1 MDDIWAEVMRLV
13 SIWGLWVLLPVT
25 IIEGPVAT
33 VIAGWLIKIGALPIL
48 PTFAAVLAGDVIG
61 DLLYYAL
68 GHQGLRR
75 MPERW
80 RARLGLNE
88 RRIMALSARFDRD
101 GMAFLIAAKLTHG
114 AGAPVLAAAG
124 MAGMRL
130 LPFLLA
136 NTAAGG
142 VKAAALLTVGY
153 ILGQEA
159 VLGWLLPAAV
169 LIAALVLLVSRRQRP
184 LA

>member
-13 SIWGLWVLLPVT
+13 SVWGLWVLLPVT

-114 AGAPVLAAAG
+114 AGGPVLAAAG

-130 LPFLLA
+130 LPFVLA
-136 NTAAGG
+136 NTVAGG
-142 VKAAALLTVGY
+142 VKAAVLLTVGY

>member
-1 MDDIWAEVMRLV
+1 MEDIWAEVMRLV
-13 SIWGLWVLLPVT
+13 SVWGLWVLLPVT
-25 IIEGPVAT
+25 IVEGPVAT
-33 VIAGWLIKIGALPIL
+33 VIAGWLIKIGALPVL
-48 PTFAAVLAGDVIG
+48 PAFAAVLAGDVIG
-61 DLLYYAL
+61 DLLYYAI

-88 RRIMALSARFDRD
+88 RRIIALSARFDRD
-101 GMAFLIAAKLTHG
+101 GTAFLIAAKLSHG

-130 LPFLLA
+130 LPFVLA
-136 NTAAGG
+136 NTAAGAL
-142 VKAAALLTVGY
+142 KAAVLLAVGY

-159 VLGWLLPAAV
+159 VLAWLLPAA
-169 LIAALVLLVSRRQRP
+169 ALVAAIVLLIGRKQRP

>member
-1 MDDIWAEVMRLV
+1 
-13 SIWGLWVLLPVT
+13 
-25 IIEGPVAT
+25 
-33 VIAGWLIKIGALPIL
+33 
-48 PTFAAVLAGDVIG
+48 
-61 DLLYYAL
+61 
-68 GHQGLRR
+68 

-114 AGAPVLAAAG
+114 VGAPVLAAAG
-124 MAGMRL
+124 MAGMRI
-130 LPFLLA
+130 LPFVLA
-136 NTAAGG
+136 NTVAGG
-142 VKAAALLTVGY
+142 LKAAVLLTVGY

-169 LIAALVLLVSRRQRP
+169 LVAALVLFVSRRQRP